1 MYYYN
6 WWAMAACRCAAACGC
21 EFLLSPYVNEGSS
34 GASFAGGGA
43 SSFAGGGASSFAGHS
58 ASETQPQLLTSTT
71 TNYELLV
78 SLRKLKAA
86 GKIETGAGADITLT
100 VLEREYA
107 TRASQELASEN
118 ECEELAIEAAIRL
131 SLEDASS
138 IGVASFAGG
147 GAAGFAG
154 GGAAGFAGGG
164 AAGFAQFSAEDAIR
178 ESRELQIREERE
190 LAEAI
195 RRSLTE
201 SSHSGSAGGAFAGGG
216 SAS

>member
-1 MYYYN
+1 
-6 WWAMAACRCAAACGC
+6 
-21 EFLLSPYVNEGSS
+21 VNEGSS

-43 SSFAGGGASSFAGHS
+43 ASFAGGG

-86 GKIETGAGADITLT
+86 GKIETGAGADITLA

-107 TRASQELASEN
+107 TRVSQELASEN

-138 IGVASFAGG
+138 IG

-154 GGAAGFAGGG
+154 GGTS
-164 AAGFAQFSAEDAIR
+164 FAQFSAEDAIR
-178 ESRELQIREERE
+178 ESRELQIREEQE

-201 SSHSGSAGGAFAGGG
+201 SSSISFAGGAFAGGG

>member
-1 MYYYN
+1 
-6 WWAMAACRCAAACGC
+6 
-21 EFLLSPYVNEGSS
+21 VNEGSS

-43 SSFAGGGASSFAGHS
+43 SSFAGGGAAGFVGGGAAGFAEVG
-58 ASETQPQLLTSTT
+58 ASETKPQLLTSTT

-138 IGVASFAGG
+138 IG

-154 GGAAGFAGGG
+154 GGAAGFSGGS
-164 AAGFAQFSAEDAIR
+164 ASFAQFSAEDAIR

-201 SSHSGSAGGAFAGGG
+201 SSSISFAGGAFAGGG

>member
-1 MYYYN
+1 
-6 WWAMAACRCAAACGC
+6 MAACRCAAACEC
-21 EFLLSPYVNEGSS
+21 EFPLSPFVNEGSS

-43 SSFAGGGASSFAGHS
+43 SSFAGGGAAGFVGGGAAGFAEVG
-58 ASETQPQLLTSTT
+58 ASETKPQLLTSTT

-138 IGVASFAGG
+138 IG

-201 SSHSGSAGGAFAGGG
+201 SSSISFAGGAFAGGG

>member
-1 MYYYN
+1 
-6 WWAMAACRCAAACGC
+6 MAACRCAAACGC

-43 SSFAGGGASSFAGHS
+43 SSFARGGAASFAGGGASFAGD

-86 GKIETGAGADITLT
+86 GKIETGAGADITLA

-138 IGVASFAGG
+138 IGGASSAGG

-201 SSHSGSAGGAFAGGG
+201 SSRSGSVGGAFAGGG

>member
-1 MYYYN
+1 
-6 WWAMAACRCAAACGC
+6 MAACRCAVACGC
-21 EFLLSPYVNEGSS
+21 EFLLSPFVNEGSS

-43 SSFAGGGASSFAGHS
+43 SSFAGGGAAGFVGGGAAGFAEVG
-58 ASETQPQLLTSTT
+58 ASETKPQLLTSTT

-86 GKIETGAGADITLT
+86 GKIETGAGADITLA

-138 IGVASFAGG
+138 IG

-154 GGAAGFAGGG
+154 GGAAGFSGGS
-164 AAGFAQFSAEDAIR
+164 ASFAQFSAEDAIR

-201 SSHSGSAGGAFAGGG
+201 SSSISFAGGAFAGGG

>member
-1 MYYYN
+1 
-6 WWAMAACRCAAACGC
+6 MAACRCTAACGC
-21 EFLLSPYVNEGSS
+21 EFLLSHFVNEGSS
-34 GASFAGGGA
+34 GAGFAGGGA
-43 SSFAGGGASSFAGHS
+43 AGFVGGGAAGFAEVG

-86 GKIETGAGADITLT
+86 GKIETGAGADITLA

-107 TRASQELASEN
+107 TRASQELASKN

-138 IGVASFAGG
+138 IGGAAGFAGG

-164 AAGFAQFSAEDAIR
+164 TSFAQFSAEDAIR

-201 SSHSGSAGGAFAGGG
+201 SSSISFAGGAFAGGG